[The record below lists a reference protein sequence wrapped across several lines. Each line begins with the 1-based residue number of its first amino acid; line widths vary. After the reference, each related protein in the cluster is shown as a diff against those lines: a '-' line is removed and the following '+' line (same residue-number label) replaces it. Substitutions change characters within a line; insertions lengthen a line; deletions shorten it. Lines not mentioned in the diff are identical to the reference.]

1 MEYKTNIDY
10 RKEKTKKLLCIQDNE
25 NEIVQALYDDFKKP
39 AFEAV
44 ITETNYVISELKET
58 IRNIHKWAKPEK
70 VFPSILN
77 FLQLII
83 SIKNLM
89 G

>member
-1 MEYKTNIDY
+1 
-10 RKEKTKKLLCIQDNE
+10 
-25 NEIVQALYDDFKKP
+25 LYDDFKKP

-44 ITETNYVISELKET
+44 ITETNYVIWIKKRLLGIYT
-58 IRNIHKWAKPEK
+58 NGQKPEK

-83 SIKNLM
+83 SIKNPRY
-89 G
+89 

>member
-10 RKEKTKKLLCIQDNE
+10 RKKKLKKLLHCIQDNE

-44 ITETNYVISELKET
+44 ITETNYVI
-58 IRNIHKWAKPEK
+58 
-70 VFPSILN
+70 
-77 FLQLII
+77 
-83 SIKNLM
+83 
-89 G
+89 